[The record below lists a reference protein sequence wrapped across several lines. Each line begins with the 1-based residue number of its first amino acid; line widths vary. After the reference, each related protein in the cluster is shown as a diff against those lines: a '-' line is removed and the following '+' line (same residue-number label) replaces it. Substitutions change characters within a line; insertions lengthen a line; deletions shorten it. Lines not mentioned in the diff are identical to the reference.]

1 MIKPSDEELL
11 MFQFGE
17 DLGPEHMAAIAAAIA
32 EDPLTAR
39 RYAELRRLLDAS
51 GQALSAP
58 EPDPQFESRIW
69 RQLRPRVQAQM
80 SRPERPGWLSWLAPA
95 LALAASVG
103 LGLVIGLNW
112 RESVPEVPAALTASL
127 SDDGGQRVLAAH
139 LSQHLS
145 QTERLLRVA
154 KNGDDVDLGALA
166 GSLIEGNRLYAAAAE
181 RAGKPVLAQF
191 LIELEPVLLELA
203 NDDADGGLGGARLAQ
218 EQIRSRDLLYRL
230 QALEALQGAATQRL

>member
-1 MIKPSDEELL
+1 M
-11 MFQFGE
+11 
-17 DLGPEHMAAIAAAIA
+17 
-32 EDPLTAR
+32 
-39 RYAELRRLLDAS
+39 
-51 GQALSAP
+51 
-58 EPDPQFESRIW
+58 
-69 RQLRPRVQAQM
+69 
-80 SRPERPGWLSWLAPA
+80 
-95 LALAASVG
+95 
-103 LGLVIGLNW
+103 
-112 RESVPEVPAALTASL
+112 PEVPAALTASL

>member
-17 DLGPEHMAAIAAAIA
+17 DLGPERMAAIAAAIA
-32 EDPLTAR
+32 EDPPTAR
-39 RYAELRRLLDAS
+39 RYAELRRLLEVS
-51 GQALSAP
+51 GQALSGA
-58 EPDPQFESRIW
+58 EPGPDFEARIW

-80 SRPERPGWLSWLAPA
+80 PPRERGPWLSWLVPA
-95 LALAASVG
+95 MALAASVG

-112 RESVPEVPAALTASL
+112 RESAPETPKVLTASL
-127 SDDGGQRVLAAH
+127 STDGGQRVLAAH

-203 NDDADGGLGGARLAQ
+203 NDGGDGALGGASLAQ